1 MKITQKE
8 FREYRNKLLKQRK
21 EILNDK
27 RRDKMGKV
35 INWIK
40 RNVVL
45 LGFAS
50 IFVMMLSTIIILL
63 LQVHSYKYDRMETN
77 TKIDKLLDA
86 NNSLAEKVVEFQE
99 KEKQQVNN
107 IRNYIL
113 RYYRTVPPIVAM
125 EIAKNIIVASEKHN
139 LPVATIIGVMEIESR
154 FNAAAIGKKTEY
166 GKARGLM
173 QVMPMWWLKELN
185 LNSKYELHGIET
197 GINSGAHVLKKYLK
211 EKNNNMEKALF
222 KYVNGDYKYVND
234 VYKSMGKFIV
244 FSGLYE
250 EPKNE
255 IVKEVNI
262 QLDEQSTE
270 KEEIET
276 FTHTVKYR
284 GETLSLIAKWYT
296 GDVLNWKKIHK
307 LNPNI
312 IEKKMQIGATV
323 ILPIELVK
331 TTNLLTKEYV
341 QLN

>member
-40 RNVVL
+40 KNSFNCILGTIGVL
-45 LGFAS
+45 IFTAFFFMVFQVAS
-50 IFVMMLSTIIILL
+50 YKAQ
-63 LQVHSYKYDRMETN
+63 LQVNEERVN
-77 TKIDKLLDA
+77 NLLNA

-125 EIAKNIIVASEKHN
+125 EIAKNIIIASEKHKF
-139 LPVATIIGVMEIESR
+139 PITPIVAVMEIESQ
-154 FNAAAIGKKTEY
+154 FNAAARSHKG
-166 GKARGLM
+166 ARGLM
-173 QVMPMWWLKELN
+173 QVMPLWLKELN
-185 LNSKYELHGIET
+185 LNNKYELHDIEIGID
-197 GINSGAHVLKKYLK
+197 SGTYILKKYLSNK
-211 EKNNNMEKALF
+211 DYNMERALYQ
-222 KYVNGDYKYVND
+222 YVGGDSSYISK
-234 VYKSMGKFIV
+234 VYNSMGRFVV
-244 FSGLYE
+244 FKGISNN
-250 EPKNE
+250 K
-255 IVKEVNI
+255 KEVSI
-262 QLDEQSTE
+262 QLDEEQSAIE
-270 KEEIET
+270 IDEEETKT

-284 GETLSLIAKWYT
+284 GETLSLISKWYT

-312 IEKKMQIGATV
+312 IEKKMQIGVTV

>member
-125 EIAKNIIVASEKHN
+125 EIAKNIIVASEKHKF
-139 LPVATIIGVMEIESR
+139 PITPIVAVMEIESQ
-154 FNAAAIGKKTEY
+154 FNAAARSHKG
-166 GKARGLM
+166 ARGLM
-173 QVMPMWWLKELN
+173 QVMPLWLKELN
-185 LNSKYELHGIET
+185 LNNKYELHDIEIGID
-197 GINSGAHVLKKYLK
+197 SGTYILKKYLSNK
-211 EKNNNMEKALF
+211 DYNMERALYQ
-222 KYVNGDYKYVND
+222 YVGGDSSYISK
-234 VYKSMGKFIV
+234 VYNSMGRFVV
-244 FSGLYE
+244 FKGISNN
-250 EPKNE
+250 K
-255 IVKEVNI
+255 KEVSI
-262 QLDEQSTE
+262 QLDEEQSAIE
-270 KEEIET
+270 IDEEETKT

-284 GETLSLIAKWYT
+284 GETLSLISKWYT
-296 GDVLNWKKIHK
+296 GDVLNWKQIHK
-307 LNPNI
+307 LNPK
-312 IEKKMQIGATV
+312 IEEYKMQIGDT
-323 ILPIELVK
+323 ITLPIELVK
-331 TTNLLTKEYV
+331 TTNPLMKEYV
-341 QLN
+341 QTN

>member
-27 RRDKMGKV
+27 WRDKMGKV
-35 INWIK
+35 FNWIK
-40 RNVVL
+40 KNSYNCILGTIGVL
-45 LGFAS
+45 IFTAFSFMVFQVAS
-50 IFVMMLSTIIILL
+50 YKAQ
-63 LQVHSYKYDRMETN
+63 LQVNEERVN
-77 TKIDKLLDA
+77 NLLDA

-125 EIAKNIIVASEKHN
+125 EIAKNIIIASEKHN

-312 IEKKMQIGATV
+312 IEKKMQIGVTV